1 MKPLY
6 SLRAS
11 LRNWAVIL
19 CLITAFGGVMSLM
32 GCGQGG
38 GSTRTL
44 PAATATVTTA
54 PVPATTAPPPSTGDT
69 GTSAAPVAPISASTG
84 SAAGCSLTTYSPN
97 FGAESDPASGTLNH
111 LYHWNALPVQ
121 VYFVP
126 GDYVTPDRKA
136 QALAGFDW
144 WALATGQPAL
154 YQETAQQSAASIV
167 VQFEARGQTGYGAI
181 TEYHFNSKQ
190 QMLDATITF
199 NMTYL
204 TDIASIV
211 PVAAHE
217 FGHAL
222 GIAGHSNDHSD
233 VMSSSPEVYTRTQLS
248 TRDVNTMQTAY
259 CGLYASGA
267 GGGGSSKSAPKD
279 AATTTLVVSCRFDG
293 AARSARR

>member
-1 MKPLY
+1 M
-6 SLRAS
+6 A
-11 LRNWAVIL
+11 
-19 CLITAFGGVMSLM
+19 
-32 GCGQGG
+32 GCGQGS

-44 PAATATVTTA
+44 PAAAVTVTTA
-54 PVPATTAPPPSTGDT
+54 PVPATTAPPASAASA
-69 GTSAAPVAPISASTG
+69 GTSAAPIASTGTPSG
-84 SAAGCSLTTYSPN
+84 SAAGCSLATYSPN
-97 FGAESDPASGTLNH
+97 FGAEADPASGTPNH
-111 LYHWNALPVQ
+111 LYHWNALPAQ

-126 GDYVTPDRKA
+126 GDYVTADRKA

-190 QMLDATITF
+190 QMQDATITF

-204 TDIASIV
+204 TDTASIV

-222 GIAGHSNDHSD
+222 GIAGHSNDHGD

-248 TRDVNTMQTAY
+248 TRDINTMQTAY
-259 CGLYASGA
+259 CGLSVSGTS
-267 GGGGSSKSAPKD
+267 GGGASKSVPKD
-279 AATTTLVVSCRFDG
+279 ATATTLVVSCRFDG
-293 AARSARR
+293 AIKSAQR

>member
-1 MKPLY
+1 MERLY
-6 SLRAS
+6 SLRANV
-11 LRNWAVIL
+11 RAWAFIL
-19 CLITAFGGVMSLM
+19 CLTAAFGGVMSLT

-44 PAATATVTTA
+44 PAATAPVTTA
-54 PVPATTAPPPSTGDT
+54 PLPATTAPPASTAST
-69 GTSAAPVAPISASTG
+69 GTSAAPAAPTSASAG
-84 SAAGCSLTTYSPN
+84 GAAGCSLTTYAPN
-97 FGAESDPASGTLNH
+97 FGAETDPANGTPNH
-111 LYHWNALPVQ
+111 LYHWNALPTQ

-154 YQETAQQSAASIV
+154 YQETTQQSAASIV
-167 VQFEARGQTGYGAI
+167 VQFEARGETGYGAI
-181 TEYHFNSKQ
+181 TEYHFNGKQ

-222 GIAGHSNDHSD
+222 GIAGHSNDHGD

-248 TRDVNTMQTAY
+248 TRDINTMQTAY
-259 CGLYASGA
+259 CGLSASGA
-267 GGGGSSKSAPKD
+267 GGGGASKSAPKD

-293 AARSARR
+293 AGKSARR